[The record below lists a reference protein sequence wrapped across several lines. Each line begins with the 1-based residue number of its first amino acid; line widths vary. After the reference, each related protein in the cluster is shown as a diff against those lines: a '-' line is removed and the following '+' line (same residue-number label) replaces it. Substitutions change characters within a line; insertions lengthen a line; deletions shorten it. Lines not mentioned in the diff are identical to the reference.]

1 MLYRGK
7 KLHFDSNIC
16 IHRGVNERKRQQ
28 FGDLTAKR
36 EQEGRRENETGQMD
50 E

>member
-1 MLYRGK
+1 MLYRVK
-7 KLHFDSNIC
+7 KLHFDLNIC
-16 IHRGVNERKRQQ
+16 IHGGVNKRKRQY
-28 FGDLTAKR
+28 FGDLRAKR